1 MLALYWLGRVK
12 MARKLQPHE
21 QDTYAI
27 VSTINELADGRSNNV
42 GAITLQPG
50 AMTTSIKFP
59 TCSLTS
65 TILLVP
71 RTANA
76 AAAVPTTYVQ
86 TILNGSFIIA
96 HLNNAQTDRV
106 FDFSCIGG

>member
-1 MLALYWLGRVK
+1 

-21 QDTYAI
+21 QDPYAI

-42 GAITLQPG
+42 GALTLHPSSS
-50 AMTTSIKFP
+50 TTSVNFP

-71 RTANA
+71 RTVNA
-76 AAAVPTTYVQ
+76 AAAVPTTYIQ
-86 TILNGSFIIA
+86 TILNGSFIVA
-96 HLNNAQTDRV
+96 HVNNTQTDRT

>member
-1 MLALYWLGRVK
+1 

-21 QDTYAI
+21 QDPYAI

-42 GAITLQPG
+42 GALTLTPG
-50 AMTTSIKFP
+50 ATTTSVKFP
-59 TCSLTS
+59 TCSLSS

-76 AAAVPTTYVQ
+76 AAAVPTTYPQ

-96 HLNNAQTDRV
+96 HLNNAQTDRI
-106 FDFSCIGG
+106 FDFSCVGG

>member
-1 MLALYWLGRVK
+1 

-21 QDTYAI
+21 QDPYAI

-42 GAITLQPG
+42 GALTLH
-50 AMTTSIKFP
+50 ASATTTSVNFP

-76 AAAVPTTYVQ
+76 AAAVSTTYIQ
-86 TILNGSFIIA
+86 TILNGSFIVA
-96 HLNNAQTDRV
+96 HVNNTQTDRT